1 MFGDVLNLIT
11 QTSLLQNTD
20 LYQASQSI
28 SKHVS
33 QAIS

>member
-20 LYQASQSI
+20 LYQVSESI

-33 QAIS
+33 QTIS